1 MVDIDHFKEIND
13 SLGHQAGDAA
23 LVEFSHRLKSGLR
36 QSDKLGRYGGEEFL
50 IVVTD
55 TTREAVNNTAERL
68 RQAVAASAFCLG
80 TENGTITASFGVA
93 FSDGVRDT
101 AQDIVGAAD
110 RVLYAAK
117 TGGRNRI
124 VAA

>member
-1 MVDIDHFKEIND
+1 MGIDHFKEIND
-13 SLGHQAGDAA
+13 GLGHQAGDAA

-50 IVVTD
+50 IAVTD

-68 RQAVAASAFCLG
+68 RQAVAASAFSLG
-80 TENGTITASFGVA
+80 TENRTITASFGVA
-93 FSDGVRDT
+93 FSDGVRDGT
-101 AQDIVGAAD
+101 GYRWCRD
-110 RVLYAAK
+110 RALYAAK